1 MSEVAVTYNPD
12 LNSHEKNQLHCDES
26 LRLLSINDAKKR
38 MGIRRE
44 NLLKLIEEDKIIGK
58 QIGGKI
64 YVPYLSIVKYLTS
77 PDEDK
82 KMSASEILKAMK
94 SKIKK

>member
-44 NLLKLIEEDKIIGK
+44 NLLKLIEEDKIISK
-58 QIGGKI
+58 KIGGKT
-64 YVPYLSIVKYLTS
+64 YVPYISIIKYLTS
-77 PDEDK
+77 PDVDER
-82 KMSASEILKAMK
+82 MSASDILKTMK
-94 SKIKK
+94 SRIKK

>member
-1 MSEVAVTYNPD
+1 MSEAVSTYNPD
-12 LNSHEKNQLHCDES
+12 LQAPTENVPHCDE
-26 LRLLSINDAKKR
+26 LRLLSVNEAKKR
-38 MGIRRE
+38 MGLRRE

-82 KMSASEILKAMK
+82 RMSASEILKAMK
-94 SKIKK
+94 SRIKK